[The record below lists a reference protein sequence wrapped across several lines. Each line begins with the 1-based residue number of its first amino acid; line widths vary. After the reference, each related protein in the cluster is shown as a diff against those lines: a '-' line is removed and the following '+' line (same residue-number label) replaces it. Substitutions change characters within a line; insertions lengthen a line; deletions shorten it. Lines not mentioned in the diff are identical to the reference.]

1 MLQAFAA
8 RVMTRNTDFPGFF
21 RMRCLIVPLLLM
33 GLPLRAGSIV
43 DLRQGSLGE
52 LAAKASA
59 GHEICIVTLGGSI
72 TQKADGHSRMI
83 PDWFQQRFPSAKVKS
98 HNAGLSSTCS
108 HSGAFRF
115 RKHVLDRKPD
125 LLVVEFAVNDDQ
137 DARHSYDEAVKGMEG
152 VVRQAHANN
161 VPVLMIL
168 FVNDHLL
175 KAEQGGEVAV
185 SVRAH
190 LAVADHYGVPT
201 INVPRALARSIERNE
216 MDWKAY
222 GGVHPNAKGYRFVC
236 GYVNEAAM
244 QLLRRPA
251 RSRVS
256 LPNPLKVDSFSK
268 GAWRS
273 PAGATFSSGW
283 QVGKVERNLLAP
295 GGFRKDYEVYPMAIA
310 KEPGASLTFQFEG
323 TAVGAF
329 LLAGPDAG
337 QVEVRVDGGKPR
349 IVDLY
354 HDPYSRGL
362 HYPRTRMFMEGLES
376 GRHTLSLK
384 VLPAHHRK
392 SKGTTCSLL
401 YFAVNE

>member
-1 MLQAFAA
+1 MLKASPA
-8 RVMTRNTDFPGFF
+8 RAMTEDTEFLGFF
-21 RMRCLIVPLLLM
+21 RMRGLIVLLLLM
-33 GLPLRAGSIV
+33 GPPLRAGSIV

-52 LAAKASA
+52 LAAKAAA
-59 GHEICIVTLGGSI
+59 GDEICIVTLGGSI

-83 PDWFQQRFPSAKVKS
+83 PDWFQQRFPGAKVKS

-108 HSGAFRF
+108 HSGAFRL

-125 LLVVEFAVNDDQ
+125 LLVVEFSVNDDQ
-137 DARHSYDEAVKGMEG
+137 DARHPYDEAVKGMEG
-152 VVRQAHANN
+152 IVRHAHSDN

-175 KAEQGGEVAV
+175 KAAQSGKAAS

-201 INVPRALARSIERNE
+201 VNVPQALARAIEEGR

-222 GGVHPNAKGYRFVC
+222 GGVHPNRDGYRFVC
-236 GYVNEAAM
+236 DYVNQAAA
-244 QLLRRPA
+244 QLLKRPA
-251 RSRVS
+251 RIRTILPSR
-256 LPNPLKVDSFSK
+256 LKMTSFVG
-268 GAWRS
+268 GAWRE
-273 PAGATFSSGW
+273 PAGATYSPGW
-283 QVGKVERNLLAP
+283 QVGKADRRLLVA
-295 GGFRKDYEVYPMAIA
+295 GGFRKDYQSYPMAVA
-310 KEPGASLTFQFEG
+310 SEPGASLTLDFEG

-362 HYPRTRMFMEGLES
+362 HYPRTRIFADGLER

-384 VLPAHHRK
+384 VLSSHHPK
-392 SKGTTCSLL
+392 SKGTACALL
-401 YFAVNE
+401 YFAVND